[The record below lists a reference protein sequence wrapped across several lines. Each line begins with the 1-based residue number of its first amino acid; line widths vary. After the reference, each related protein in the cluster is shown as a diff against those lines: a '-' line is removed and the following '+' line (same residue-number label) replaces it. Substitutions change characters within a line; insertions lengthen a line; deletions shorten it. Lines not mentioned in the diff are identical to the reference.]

1 MGFSV
6 NRRNSL
12 RSPACAG
19 KSLRQA
25 CGSAPSKDHPRVCGE
40 KCVSRVPRSFS
51 VGSPPRVRGKVDIE
65 HRKPHPHGITPAC
78 AGKSM
83 ADSRGCRRPRD
94 HPRVCG
100 EKLISNTG
108 SRIPMGSPPR
118 VRGKVWRTVAAAG
131 DPGITPACAGK
142 RGRGRAARERRGD
155 HPRVCG
161 EKVKRDGGAAA
172 PPGSP
177 PRVRGKGADLDP
189 ARQAAGITPACA
201 GKSWPCAA
209 RRRWCR
215 DHPRVCGEK

>member
-1 MGFSV
+1 MQFAPWVFPLTEETASV
-6 NRRNSL
+6 
-12 RSPACAG
+12 
-19 KSLRQA
+19 
-25 CGSAPSKDHPRVCGE
+25 
-40 KCVSRVPRSFS
+40 
-51 VGSPPRVRGKVDIE
+51 PPRVREKVCAK
-65 HRKPHPHGITPAC
+65 RVVVPPARITPAC
-78 AGKSM
+78 AGKS
-83 ADSRGCRRPRD
+83 ASAAYLGRFQWD